1 MLLQVIKRIIHDEEK
16 NRTRKN
22 DFCRILYLIEC
33 DIRTKQSYSNIEGIL
48 EIASKHICTHRFQV
62 QHSLLYPSELFL
74 PLFSPLSLS
83 LLLCSLFYLLLFYAS
98 KPRRKKILFSPSP
111 SLALTHILLY
121 KYHQAK
127 YWNRTSYESRRA
139 GIVVLFSLSDFSFLL
154 SFIIP
159 LWNMGNKQAKTN
171 STELTPKR
179 MSPSLIDFFF
189 SIDWF

>member
-1 MLLQVIKRIIHDEEK
+1 MMKKKIEREKTTSVGFFIWLSVIYERNNPIATSKAYWRLLRSIFAHI
-16 NRTRKN
+16 
-22 DFCRILYLIEC
+22 DFKYSILFFTLLNYFYL
-33 DIRTKQSYSNIEGIL
+33 
-48 EIASKHICTHRFQV
+48 FFP
-62 QHSLLYPSELFL
+62 PS
-74 PLFSPLSLS
+74 LSLS
-83 LLLCSLFYLLLFYAS
+83 FALLFVLFTLVLCIETE
-98 KPRRKKILFSPSP
+98 KKKKILFSPSPSP

-179 MSPSLIDFFF
+179 MSPLLIDFLF